1 MAKKRIFGKRK
12 STAAAAAQRM
22 MLGGL
27 PQEEEELMQ
36 SPARMVVQSF
46 VHDKVAMTGLI
57 LFLLIF
63 LCCIVLPFFFPID
76 LYYQD
81 VTQSN
86 VAPGFGMLKAPA
98 QMQGNAQ
105 MVASGSTFSVG
116 IDKDG
121 NVYEWGTFPTEKL
134 RNIPSS
140 SEMGKLTQISAG
152 LDHVVAVNESGQI
165 FTWGNDRMGLANI
178 PIELESNPQPI
189 KQISAGYQI
198 SLALTESG
206 HLYNWG
212 SDYLLNISIPSE
224 VQGNIQKFDDN
235 TNIVMALTNDGEVV
249 PLSKTTSAFTN
260 VPEEIQGDVIDIAL
274 TDESAA
280 ALTSDG
286 RVHLWGNNV
295 NHSMDIPEEIQ
306 GRVTALSAG
315 RYHYS
320 AILDDGTVVS
330 WGDNNFGQ
338 TKAPSLDGTVT
349 SVSAGYYSSYA
360 ITEDG
365 SVKGWGLDGYLMGTD
380 GFGRD
385 VFRRLIVGGRMTM
398 TVGAI
403 SVIISTIIGVLVGGI
418 SGYKGGKLDNLLM
431 RLTEIVSSV
440 PFLPFCIIL
449 SSILG
454 NSISETQRIILIMFI
469 LGLLSW
475 PGIARLVRGSVLA
488 EREQEFVTAAKALG
502 VREWGIIFRHILP
515 NIITV
520 IIVNAT
526 LDFATCML
534 TESSLS
540 FIGFGVSEPNATW
553 GNMLNGAQN
562 GQVIENYWWRWVF
575 PSIALGICT
584 ISINCVGD
592 GLRDAIDPKSKEK
605 VSIACYWKSRTFTP
619 TSRQRRASSRPSTT

>member
-86 VAPGFGMLKAPA
+86 VAPGFGMLKVPS

-592 GLRDAIDPKSKEK
+592 GLRDAIDPKSKE
-605 VSIACYWKSRTFTP
+605 R
-619 TSRQRRASSRPSTT
+619 